1 MLNLGTGKM
10 TVGETI
16 TSPSL
21 VPVPQ
26 PPPPQIQ
33 MAQQTHPPLDQVNAT
48 GVIPNSAQV
57 VQGMQHEATVPN
69 AGGVVRSNSNTHH
82 PSSHPMAAKVNQEIL
97 TSLHFI
103 KDIRRLEK
111 YQRDFF
117 LKVTPK
123 THFSNHTTFNFNPF
137 IALRIFCKINNV
149 YHILGKR
156 VFNACSCTPGSSTH
170 GHGMV
175 RQFS

>member
-1 MLNLGTGKM
+1 MPNIGTDKM

-16 TSPSL
+16 TSPSI

-26 PPPPQIQ
+26 LPPPQIQ

-48 GVIPNSAQV
+48 GVIQSPVQV
-57 VQGMQHEATVPN
+57 VQGMQHEASVPN
-69 AGGVVRSNSNTHH
+69 AGGNVVRSNNNTHH
-82 PSSHPMAAKVNQEIL
+82 PPTTHPMAAKVNQEVL

-117 LKVTPK
+117 LKVTE
-123 THFSNHTTFNFNPF
+123 NLL
-137 IALRIFCKINNV
+137 IVLVCA
-149 YHILGKR
+149 ILSYK
-156 VFNACSCTPGSSTH
+156 
-170 GHGMV
+170 
-175 RQFS
+175 

>member
-1 MLNLGTGKM
+1 MPNLGSDKM

-16 TSPSL
+16 TSPSF

-48 GVIPNSAQV
+48 GAIPNSTQV
-57 VQGMQHEATVPN
+57 VQGMQHETSVPN
-69 AGGVVRSNSNTHH
+69 NGGNVVRNNSSAHH
-82 PSSHPMAAKVNQEIL
+82 PATSHPMAAKVNQEIL

-117 LKVTPK
+117 LKVEKNELLHIILVLLNT
-123 THFSNHTTFNFNPF
+123 
-137 IALRIFCKINNV
+137 AYDRKISKYF
-149 YHILGKR
+149 YHILGEGIL
-156 VFNACSCTPGSSTH
+156 NACSCPPRSSTH
-170 GHGMV
+170 GYGMV
-175 RQFS
+175 R